1 MYVVFSFCED
11 GGFSW
16 RVRNGKKI
24 HTVQNVGVS
33 LVGMFRKSEKRF
45 SDHKDFL
52 STPIKSKKM
61 SNDDVVD
68 SPRRSFPL
76 LYVVRVFQFCHSN
89 HKNNVTSQENHQN
102 QRTKRQRESSSF
114 LFIFHVS
121 ILSLKSQEQ
130 RNITRELLENQRDEI
145 SNANA
150 RTQVLVASK
159 KSAERKR
166 QRQRLIRKFSDRSLG
181 EVLRRTKVI
190 YVEEGSLWGTTE
202 HVGVIVSTS
211 ISHHD
216 KEYKFLKIQTE
227 LLSVQ
232 EHELKCC
239 PGNQSDCLLLRRK
252 MVSR

>member
-1 MYVVFSFCED
+1 
-11 GGFSW
+11 
-16 RVRNGKKI
+16 
-24 HTVQNVGVS
+24 
-33 LVGMFRKSEKRF
+33 
-45 SDHKDFL
+45 
-52 STPIKSKKM
+52 M

-68 SPRRSFPL
+68 SPKTILP
-76 LYVVRVFQFCHSN
+76 VAVR
-89 HKNNVTSQENHQN
+89 
-102 QRTKRQRESSSF
+102 SSS
-114 LFIFHVS
+114 VS

-130 RNITRELLENQRDEI
+130 RNITRESLENQRDEI

-166 QRQRLIRKFSDRSLG
+166 AETKIEICKFSNAISPERFYVG
-181 EVLRRTKVI
+181 QRVI

-216 KEYKFLKIQTE
+216 KEYKFLKDSDGTTE
-227 LLSVQ
+227 WLQ

-239 PGNQSDCLLLRRK
+239 PMAINQTVFCKHEGKWYQGRIKTVHDSGKAYTVRVVFLISSLYQN
-252 MVSR
+252 VTH